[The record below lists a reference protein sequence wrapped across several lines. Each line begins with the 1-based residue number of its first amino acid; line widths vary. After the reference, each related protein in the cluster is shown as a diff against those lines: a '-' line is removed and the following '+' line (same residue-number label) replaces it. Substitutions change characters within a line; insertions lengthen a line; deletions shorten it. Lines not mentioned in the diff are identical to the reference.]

1 VARAVAADAALDF
14 DPALAHVGTSHE
26 VGDGIMFFL
35 AKPSQAKPNEARGLA
50 SSEDLLGDGP
60 VEARAVNGPG
70 VQHEKTPPTGVGRAF
85 DLAGSWVVT
94 A

>member
-1 VARAVAADAALDF
+1 MARAVAADAALDF
-14 DPALAHVGTSHE
+14 DPALAHVGTTHE

-35 AKPSQAKPNEARGLA
+35 AKPNEARGLA